1 MHTTTHMQQRMSQRG
16 IKRDMVHAVLN
27 YGRPE
32 NDRYVLTRQEIQELL
47 ASLQH
52 EERVLKKMLDKGGVA
67 VVAVGDTLITTY
79 NYDQPKH

>member
-16 IKRDMVHAVLN
+16 INRDMVNTVLS
-27 YGRPE
+27 YGKPE
-32 NDRYVLTRQEIQELL
+32 QERYVLTRQEILELL

-79 NYDQPKH
+79 NYGQPKH

>member
-1 MHTTTHMQQRMSQRG
+1 MRTTTHMQQRMSQRG
-16 IKRDMVHAVLN
+16 IKRDMVNTVLS

-32 NDRYVLTRQEIQELL
+32 HDRYVLTRREILELL
-47 ASLQH
+47 VSLQR

-79 NYDQPKH
+79 NYSQPKH